1 MNDFGFKKQLL
12 AYLGKNTTQRFL
24 PLKFL
29 TGAALESPCAV
40 IPARGGINFNWMYRK
55 VIKTKR
61 HKDEKTLQK
70 GGINFNSIY
79 GSLEY
84 LLKNVLKKQK

>member
-40 IPARGGINFNWMYRK
+40 IPA
-55 VIKTKR
+55 
-61 HKDEKTLQK
+61 K

-84 LLKNVLKKQK
+84 LLKNVFKKQK

>member
-40 IPARGGINFNWMYRK
+40 IPA
-55 VIKTKR
+55 
-61 HKDEKTLQK
+61 K

-79 GSLEY
+79 R
-84 LLKNVLKKQK
+84 KVKKTKSHKDEKS